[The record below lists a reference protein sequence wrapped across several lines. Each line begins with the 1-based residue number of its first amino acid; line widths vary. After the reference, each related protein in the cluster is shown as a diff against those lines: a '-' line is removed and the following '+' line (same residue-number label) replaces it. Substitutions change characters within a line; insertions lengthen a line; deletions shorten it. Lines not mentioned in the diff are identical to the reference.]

1 MSRRPS
7 ILIAVI
13 TAVLLLLGVMP
24 AGASPRVPRFA
35 SKGLPEIAPPAQGP
49 TERAFSISR
58 NDGNDVPG
66 PLDLAS
72 MRISRGKSNDTV
84 AFSAHGAVSNSAI
97 DPSNGNFAIL
107 IDVNDDR
114 DYDYGQYVFFAAGKL
129 RGTLVNLA
137 TNNLVDR
144 TVPTSRTGAKGFR
157 QVIQRAK
164 IHSPGTYRF
173 AVYGYYQGAPCSKK
187 HPCIDTIPNR
197 YPLIPLDH
205 RAPAS
210 AWDNWETYSGDA
222 TDDLTSPVQFHFD
235 DDQFGTGVKEWEVQK
250 REPGGGHSWTTVKT
264 GKALGPTVLVPGEE
278 GQTYEIRT
286 IVVDRQKNRKISSS
300 KRTTFPYDDDEA
312 TYDPAVIQDVA
323 ATDWF
328 LGTRGGISNAVLPGT
343 ATFTFTGGTGT
354 QVCVMGGPV
363 ASGTATADVS
373 LDGLPQLPM
382 TEDVSVLMHSRL
394 QCYTANNLVPHTLLV
409 TGTSA
414 STFWIDGFY
423 VVAS

>member
-7 ILIAVI
+7 IPIAVI

-35 SKGLPEIAPPAQGP
+35 SKGLPEIAPPAQAP
-49 TERAFSISR
+49 TGRAFSISR

-84 AFSAHGAVSNSAI
+84 AFAAHGAVSNTAI

-107 IDVNDDR
+107 IDINDDR

-129 RGTLVNLA
+129 RGTLVNLN
-137 TNNLVDR
+137 TNNLIDR
-144 TVPTSRTGAKGFR
+144 TVPTSRTGSRGFR

-173 AVYGYYQGAPCSKK
+173 AVYGYYQASPCSKQ

-205 RAPAS
+205 RAPSS
-210 AWDNWETYSGDA
+210 AWDSWETYSGDA

-235 DDQFGTGVKEWEVQK
+235 DDQFGTGVKGWEVQRRK
-250 REPGGGHSWTTVKT
+250 AGATKWVTVDHGKT
-264 GKALGPTVLVPGEE
+264 ISPTVLVPGAA
-278 GQTYEIRT
+278 GNTYDVRT
-286 IVVDRQKNRKISSS
+286 IVVDRQKNRKISTS
-300 KRTTFPYDDDEA
+300 KRTTFPYDDDA
-312 TYDPAVIQDVA
+312 AVYDPSVIQDET
-323 ATDWF
+323 ATGWF
-328 LGTRGGISNAVLPGT
+328 LGTRSGISNAVPGT
-343 ATFTFTGGTGT
+343 ATFTFTGGSGT

-363 ASGTATADVS
+363 DSGTATADVD
-373 LDGLPQLPM
+373 LDGAVVVPM
-382 TEDVSVLMHSRL
+382 TEDVSVLVHSRI
-394 QCYTANNLVPHTLLV
+394 QCYLTDNANPHTLVV

-423 VVAS
+423 VVP